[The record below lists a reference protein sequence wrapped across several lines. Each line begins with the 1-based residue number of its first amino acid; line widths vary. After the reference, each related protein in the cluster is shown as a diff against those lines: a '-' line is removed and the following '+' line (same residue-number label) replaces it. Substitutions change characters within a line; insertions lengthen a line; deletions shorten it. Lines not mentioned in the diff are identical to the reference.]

1 MMSKMTEE
9 FCGTFLV
16 EEIESAID
24 VDAVIIGVPFENTIE
39 FYTEGSVLAPK
50 SIRKSSQFYSGQGLL
65 EQSIHQFNVLDFGD
79 IDQDLTYAEMQNQ
92 LSTRVK
98 TIINKKAI
106 PIILGGDHS
115 IALGTT
121 KGFAISNQKLDA
133 IVWIDAHLDLMNEF
147 PKGNKH
153 SRATVLKRIIDQKL
167 ILPENVYF
175 IGPHG
180 HNLGWEEVEFV
191 KQNKMKILSASD
203 VKDDSKRNN
212 FIEEILGKH
221 KNLYVSLD
229 IDVLDPAFAPGV
241 SVPEPGG
248 ISTRELFEITTKLAK
263 KIRCLEVV
271 EVNPQLDVNNI
282 TSKTAANVIF
292 KLFDAL

>member
-1 MMSKMTEE
+1 MTEE

-24 VDAVIIGVPFENTIE
+24 VDAVIVGAPFEGDID
-39 FYTEGSVLAPK
+39 FYTKGSILAPK
-50 SIRKSSQFYSGQGLL
+50 NIRKSSQFYSGQGLL
-65 EQSIHQFNVLDFGD
+65 KQSIHQFNVLDYGD
-79 IDQDLTYAEMQNQ
+79 IDLGLTYDGIQNQ
-92 LSTRVK
+92 LSARVK
-98 TIINKKAI
+98 TIINKNAI

-121 KGFAISNQKLDA
+121 KGFVSSNQKLDA
-133 IVWIDAHLDLMNEF
+133 IIWIDAHLDLMNEY
-147 PKGNKH
+147 PEGNLH

-175 IGPHG
+175 IGQHG
-180 HNLGWEEVEFV
+180 HNFGWEEVMFAR
-191 KQNKMKILSASD
+191 QNKMKILSASD
-203 VKDDSKRNN
+203 VKDGLKRNK
-212 FIEEILGKH
+212 FIDEILEKH

-248 ISTRELFEITTKLAK
+248 LTTRELFEITAKLAK
-263 KIRCLEVV
+263 RIRCLEVV
-271 EVNPQLDVNNI
+271 EVNPLLDVNDI
-282 TSKTAANVIF
+282 TSKTVANVIF
-292 KLFDAL
+292 SLFDAL

>member
-1 MMSKMTEE
+1 MTEE

-24 VDAVIIGVPFENTIE
+24 VDAVIVGVPFEDTID
-39 FYTEGSVLAPK
+39 FYTEGSNLAPT
-50 SIRKSSQFYSGQGLL
+50 SIRKSSQFYSGQGLQ
-65 EQSIHQFNVLDFGD
+65 EQSIHQFNVLDYGN
-79 IDQDLTYAEMQNQ
+79 IDQELSYEEMQNQ

-98 TIINKKAI
+98 TIINKNAI
-106 PIILGGDHS
+106 PVILGGDHS

-121 KGFAISNQKLDA
+121 KGFVTSNQKLDA
-133 IVWIDAHLDLMNEF
+133 IIWIDAHLDLMNEF
-147 PKGNKH
+147 PENNKN
-153 SRATVLKRIIDQKL
+153 SRATVLKRIIEQKL
-167 ILPENVYF
+167 IQPENVYF
-175 IGPHG
+175 IGIRG
-180 HNLGWEEVEFV
+180 HNLGWEEVEYA
-191 KQNKMKILSASD
+191 KQNKMKILSASE
-203 VKDDSKRNN
+203 VNDDSKRNK
-212 FIEEILGKH
+212 FIEEILRKH

-248 ISTRELFEITTKLAK
+248 ITTRELFEITTKLAK
-263 KIRCLEVV
+263 GICCFEVV
-271 EVNPQLDVNNI
+271 EVNPQLDINSI

>member
-1 MMSKMTEE
+1 MTEE

-24 VDAVIIGVPFENTIE
+24 VDAVIVGVPFEDTIN
-39 FYTEGSVLAPK
+39 FYTEGSNLAPT
-50 SIRKSSQFYSGQGLL
+50 SIRKSSQFYSGQGLQ
-65 EQSIHQFNVLDFGD
+65 EQSIHQFNVLDYGN
-79 IDQDLTYAEMQNQ
+79 IDQELSYEEMQNQ

-98 TIINKKAI
+98 TIINKNAI
-106 PIILGGDHS
+106 PVILGGDHS

-121 KGFAISNQKLDA
+121 KGFVTSNQKLDA
-133 IVWIDAHLDLMNEF
+133 IIWIDAHLDLMNEF
-147 PKGNKH
+147 PENNKN
-153 SRATVLKRIIDQKL
+153 SRATVLKRIIEQKL
-167 ILPENVYF
+167 IQPENVYF
-175 IGPHG
+175 IGIRG
-180 HNLGWEEVEFV
+180 HNLGWEEVEYA
-191 KQNKMKILSASD
+191 KQNKMKILSASE
-203 VKDDSKRNN
+203 VNDDSKRNK
-212 FIEEILGKH
+212 FIEEILRKH

-248 ISTRELFEITTKLAK
+248 ITTRELFEITMKLAK
-263 KIRCLEVV
+263 GIRCFEVV
-271 EVNPQLDVNNI
+271 EVNPQLDINSI